1 MRIAIVIVALA
12 LLFNFFA
19 YYLLYIRSKENET
32 LVEEVGLS
40 GNQLNLVQRIS
51 EETILLLN
59 SDLKESESFSIR
71 QNLENTIQQ
80 LDKQNKSLFQ
90 KITRADTS
98 DLHSHAAIARLLY
111 QARPAM
117 DHITQISREVS
128 AADKSWP
135 PTIPFTCANYA
146 GTKLRLCRCWSK

>member
-1 MRIAIVIVALA
+1 MPGGFCILGNYADEPSIPWKKYFQQCEHSLSPVTDAYPIILCYKPMTQIHFRRLMRIAIVIVALA

-59 SDLKESESFSIR
+59 SHLKESESFSIR

-80 LDKQNKSLFQ
+80 LDKQNKSLF
-90 KITRADTS
+90 KAVTLSDTS
-98 DLHSHAAIARLLY
+98 
-111 QARPAM
+111 
-117 DHITQISREVS
+117 
-128 AADKSWP
+128 
-135 PTIPFTCANYA
+135 
-146 GTKLRLCRCWSK
+146 G